1 MIMQKDGEKQNKI
14 TYLNNIYL
22 LPATTLTRKFI
33 WFMIIGAILNKIDT
47 VLSKIIKQYRN
58 ILEENPNFTG
68 SVTTDFCSGG
78 VTSISKK
85 EKIKIK

>member
-1 MIMQKDGEKQNKI
+1 M
-14 TYLNNIYL
+14 T
-22 LPATTLTRKFI
+22 AKFI
-33 WFMIIGAILNKIDT
+33 LCIINEVILNKIDT